1 VDEVGTLAAMQWG
14 TRVDMHCHSVA
25 SRVTKP
31 DVRKAL
37 FFGECATEP
46 EAIYE
51 LAKRRGMDFVTITD
65 HDTIDGA
72 LTLADRPDF
81 FVSEELTA
89 RFKDEPRQVHVLCYG
104 IDPDDHARLQ
114 ERADDLEAVAAYLH
128 GRGILA
134 ALAHPFWEVEEP
146 LTLPHRRHLAQLF
159 PVWEVRSGYFGTALN
174 APALAFSEA
183 CRGVGIAGSDC
194 HGGIHV
200 GLTFTETPPA
210 GNPEQ
215 FRGHVRAGLAEPRGE
230 QGNRIKLAQAT
241 AAIGLRSLPG
251 GLGRVAGALA
261 SRAPRVRPGDAAG
274 ARQAAGVDAGRSAKM
289 APPLDV
295 VRGDRHRI
303 EYDPG
308 ARRGAPGGP
317 AANGDGAADVH
328 PDREVRAA

>member
-1 VDEVGTLAAMQWG
+1 MEQC

-25 SRVTKP
+25 SRLTKP
-31 DVRKAL
+31 EVRKAL

-72 LTLADRPDF
+72 VRLADRPDF

-89 RFKDEPRQVHVLCYG
+89 RFRDEPREVHVLCYG

-114 ERADDLEAVAAYLH
+114 ERARDVEAVAAYLH

-146 LTLPHRRHLAQLF
+146 LTLPHRRRLAQLF
-159 PVWEVRSGYFGTALN
+159 PVWEVRSGYFGTAFN
-174 APALAFSEA
+174 APALAFREA
-183 CRGVGIAGSDC
+183 CGGIGIAGSDC

-200 GLTFTETPPA
+200 GLTYTETPHA
-210 GNPEQ
+210 RSPEE
-215 FRGHVRAGLAEPRGE
+215 FLRHVRAGRAEPQGE
-230 QGNRIKLAQAT
+230 QGNRMKLAQAT

-251 GLGRVAGALA
+251 ELGRVGGALA
-261 SRAPRVRPGDAAG
+261 SRAPRVRP
-274 ARQAAGVDAGRSAKM
+274 RP
-289 APPLDV
+289 APPPTPASAEPAPLANV
-295 VRGDRHRI
+295 VGL
-303 EYDPG
+303 
-308 ARRGAPGGP
+308 
-317 AANGDGAADVH
+317 
-328 PDREVRAA
+328 